1 MYFMKM
7 VILYILKL
15 WYKPFGSMQG
25 LIASGKKDGYSYMQS
40 QRVALMVA
48 ACFGV
53 IQSLPLISP
62 QSRSYF
68 WLLPIAAL
76 FGVAGVYWLAWL
88 VRNFGRWFGAAA
100 NLRDLR
106 MALGLGLMPWTAVFC
121 LLFLFI
127 QSAEQVESV
136 QGLFPL
142 FFAGFIYGFVILLL
156 CLRAV
161 LEVSV
166 VKTFMCIMIAFAVSL
181 FPFTFIMQVLLQSV
195 N

>member
-1 MYFMKM
+1 MKM
-7 VILYILKL
+7 EILYILKL

-25 LIASGKKDGYSYMQS
+25 LIASGKKDGYSYMQP
-40 QRVALMVA
+40 QRIALMVA

-53 IQSLPLISP
+53 IQSLPLVSP
-62 QSRSYF
+62 QSASYF

-88 VRNFGRWFGAAA
+88 LRNFGRWFGAAA

-106 MALGLGLMPWTAVFC
+106 TALGLGLMPWTAVFC

-127 QSAEQVESV
+127 LYAEQVESV
-136 QGLFPL
+136 QGFFPL

-166 VKTFMCIMIAFAVSL
+166 VKTFMCIAIAFVVSL
-181 FPFTFIMQVLLQSV
+181 FPFTFIMQVLLQYIH
-195 N
+195 

>member
-1 MYFMKM
+1 
-7 VILYILKL
+7 
-15 WYKPFGSMQG
+15 
-25 LIASGKKDGYSYMQS
+25 
-40 QRVALMVA
+40 MVA

-100 NLRDLR
+100 DLRDLR
-106 MALGLGLMPWTAVFC
+106 MALGLGLMPWSAVFC
-121 LLFLFI
+121 LLFIFV
-127 QSAEQVESV
+127 QSAQQVESV
-136 QGLFPL
+136 QGFFPL

-161 LEVSV
+161 LEVTL
-166 VKTFMCIMIAFAVSL
+166 VKTFMCIVIAFAVSI
-181 FPFTFIMQVLLQSV
+181 FPFTFIIQVLLQSIH
-195 N
+195 